1 MNLSYRSQLII
12 MKRAKAIKFS
22 RLLLVSAL
30 VLLSQTAALYVPASP
45 AVAADACQIGSPCAS
60 DPACKI
66 VGNTHMLEW
75 KSAAPAK
82 IIVVCIHGLGLC
94 AMAYKPLAKEFS
106 DAGIDGYGINVRGFG
121 PDREKSERAK
131 LNCIDTV
138 GDIGKLLAEIRKQYP
153 DYKVYL
159 LGESMGGAL
168 AIRAAAENADL
179 IDGVV
184 CSAPAWKLLK
194 TRSTAVKG
202 VVELYL
208 FRSRKPGI
216 ASRGVIHQATSDHE
230 LRAHWLAGQSHK
242 MKLSRKEAT
251 DFVRFVSKTDSYA
264 KKLDKP
270 VLVMQGLDDH
280 LVSPKAVAKLFG
292 DIPASNKEFLIDAK
306 GEHLL
311 LEEGKFSPVL
321 LERLVTWL
329 KADQATSK
337 LASTKLASTKPVA
350 VISVINNQTMSPTAT
365 RRLSRMQKLAE
376 SDHVVRWAGA
386 LKNVHQGLDFSGKI
400 DLPPL
405 VGLPHLYAVGPLEN
419 LQGEVTIW
427 DGKPLISRVLD
438 VTKDGQ
444 VRVDNNLVGKAC
456 FLVYGQAQ
464 SWKESKL
471 TSSLTASQVDQVVKD
486 SATEYGINTNKPFP
500 FLIEGVAKT
509 ARYHVMNRTESVPP
523 TPGAETH
530 ERAKVRFTLQDMPV
544 SLLGF
549 YSEHHQ
555 AIFTHHSSFVHMHIK
570 AADDKIAG
578 HLEAIELEPGAR
590 LLLPNGYLH

>member
-1 MNLSYRSQLII
+1 MNLFYQSQLNRV
-12 MKRAKAIKFS
+12 KRAKSTKFS
-22 RLLLVSAL
+22 RLLLVSTL
-30 VLLSQTAALYVPASP
+30 VMLSQTAALYVPADP
-45 AVAADACQIGSPCAS
+45 AMAADACQIGSPCAT

-66 VGNTHMLEW
+66 VGDTHMLEW
-75 KSAAPAK
+75 KSKAPAK

-94 AMAYKPLAKEFS
+94 AMAYKPLAKELS
-106 DAGIDGYGINVRGFG
+106 EVGVDGYGVNVRGFG
-121 PDREKSERAK
+121 PDRDRADRAK

-138 GDIGKLLAEIRKQYP
+138 NDIGKLLADLRNHYP
-153 DYKVYL
+153 HYKVYL

-168 AIRAAAENADL
+168 AIRTAAEYADL

-216 ASRGVIHQATSDHE
+216 ASRGVIHQATADHE
-230 LRAHWLAGQSHK
+230 LREHWLAGQSHK
-242 MKLSRKEAT
+242 MKLTRKEAA

-264 KKLDKP
+264 KKVSRP

-280 LVSPKAVAKLFG
+280 LVSPKAVAKIFG
-292 DIPASNKEFLIDAK
+292 DIPARNKEFLIDAK

-321 LERLVTWL
+321 LEKLIAWL
-329 KADQATSK
+329 KADQNLAK
-337 LASTKLASTKPVA
+337 PLASIT
-350 VISVINNQTMSPTAT
+350 VINDQNLSPTAS
-365 RRLSRMQKLAE
+365 RRLSRLQKLAE

-400 DLPPL
+400 DLAPL
-405 VGLPHLYAVGPLEN
+405 ADLPHLYAVGPLEN

-427 DGKPLISRVLD
+427 DGKPLISRVLEGS
-438 VTKDGQ
+438 KDGQ
-444 VRVDNNLVGKAC
+444 VKVDNSLVGKAC

-471 TSSLTASQVDQVVKD
+471 DSSLTADQVDHVVKD
-486 SATEYGINTNKPFP
+486 AATKYGINTNKPFP

-509 ARYHVMNRTESVPP
+509 ARYHVMNRTEAVPP
-523 TPGAETH
+523 TPGSESH
-530 ERAKVRFTLQDMPV
+530 EKAKVRFTLQDAPV
-544 SLLGF
+544 SILGF

-555 AIFTHHSSFVHMHIK
+555 AIFTHHSSFVHMHVK
-570 AADDKIAG
+570 AASDKIAG

>member
-1 MNLSYRSQLII
+1 MNLFYQSQLNRV
-12 MKRAKAIKFS
+12 KRAKSTKFS

-30 VLLSQTAALYVPASP
+30 VMLSQTAALYVPASP
-45 AVAADACQIGSPCAS
+45 AVAADACLIGSPCAS

-75 KSAAPAK
+75 KSKAPAK

-94 AMAYKPLAKEFS
+94 AMAYKPLAKELS
-106 DAGIDGYGINVRGFG
+106 EVGIDGYGVNVRGFG
-121 PDREKSERAK
+121 PDRDKADRAK
-131 LNCIDTV
+131 LNCIDTAK
-138 GDIGKLLAEIRKQYP
+138 DIGKLLVDIRKQYP

-194 TRSTAVKG
+194 MRSTAVKG

-208 FRSRKPGI
+208 FRGRKPGI

-230 LRAHWLAGQSHK
+230 LREHWLAGQSHK

-264 KKLDKP
+264 KKVTKP
-270 VLVMQGLDDH
+270 VLVMQGLEDH

-321 LERLVTWL
+321 LERLIAWL
-329 KADQATSK
+329 KADQSSPKLDATK
-337 LASTKLASTKPVA
+337 LVSTKQITS
-350 VISVINNQTMSPTAT
+350 INVINDQNLSPAAT
-365 RRLSRMQKLAE
+365 RRLSRLQKLAE
-376 SDHVVRWAGA
+376 SDRVVRWAGA

-405 VGLPHLYAVGPLEN
+405 ADLPHLYAVGPLEN

-444 VRVDNNLVGKAC
+444 VKVDNNLVGKAC
-456 FLVYGQAQ
+456 FLVYGQAP
-464 SWKESKL
+464 SWQESKI
-471 TSSLTASQVDQVVKD
+471 TTSLTASQVDQVVKD
-486 SATEYGINTNKPFP
+486 AAIKYGINTDKPFP

-509 ARYHVMNRTESVPP
+509 ARYHVMNRTESAPP
-523 TPGAETH
+523 TPGSESH
-530 ERAKVRFTLQDMPV
+530 EKAKVRFSLQDTPV
-544 SLLGF
+544 SILGF

-578 HLEAIELEPGAR
+578 HLETIELEPGAR